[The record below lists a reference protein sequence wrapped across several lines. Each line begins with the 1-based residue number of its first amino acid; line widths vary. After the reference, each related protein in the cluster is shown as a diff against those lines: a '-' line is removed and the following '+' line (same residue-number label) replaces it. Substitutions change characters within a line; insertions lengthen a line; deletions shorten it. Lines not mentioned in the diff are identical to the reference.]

1 MPKVTLKVV
10 NPYTVNSGSGIKIV
24 CNDPQDA
31 VVHQELISAIT
42 PYYNGQLNEYVS
54 GVNIVYLKDTTA
66 ILIVKQPYSQLV
78 ALMNENAYHPV
89 AVGSGDSID
98 SGGGGP
104 EDDGGNTGSG
114 NTGTAA
120 FKGSNNTTFNGACV
134 AATNND
140 YKHNGSATLP
150 VAGNKVFLNDGTT
163 LLNDGYYGIAATGST
178 ATAMIRVISGFVASG
193 YPLQCEELDQIYE

>member
-10 NPYTVNSGSGIKIV
+10 NPYPVKSGSKLKIV
-24 CNDPQDA
+24 CNDPKDA

-42 PYYNGQLNEYVS
+42 PYFNVAVNEYVS

-104 EDDGGNTGSG
+104 EDDG
-114 NTGTAA
+114 
-120 FKGSNNTTFNGACV
+120 
-134 AATNND
+134 
-140 YKHNGSATLP
+140 
-150 VAGNKVFLNDGTT
+150 
-163 LLNDGYYGIAATGST
+163 
-178 ATAMIRVISGFVASG
+178 
-193 YPLQCEELDQIYE
+193 

>member
-10 NPYTVNSGSGIKIV
+10 NPYPVNSAGKPAVV
-24 CNDPQDA
+24 CNNPQDCT
-31 VVHQELISAIT
+31 VHQELISAII
-42 PYYNGQLNEYVS
+42 PYWDQRTRDYIP
-54 GVNIVYLKDTTA
+54 GVNYVYLKETA
-66 ILIVKQPYSQLV
+66 LPLIVKQPYSQLV
-78 ALMNENAYHPV
+78 ALMNENAFHPV
-89 AVGSGDSID
+89 AVGSGDTID

-120 FKGSNNTTFNGACV
+120 FKGSNSSTFNGACV
-134 AATNND
+134 AATNNN
-140 YKHNGSATLP
+140 YKHNGGATLP

-178 ATAMIRVISGFVASG
+178 ASAMIRVISGFVASG
-193 YPLQCEELDQIYE
+193 YPLECEELDQIYE